1 MAWKGYD
8 FFPHDLKFPFIGY
21 RNLTYVISGL
31 LTLGS
36 ILFFLTLGPNYGVDF
51 KGGAMIR
58 VQAKSGAADLSELR
72 STLGALGLR
81 GLQIQG
87 FGDPSEALIRT
98 EIQDGGEAAQ
108 KEIAAKVRGA
118 LQGKYD
124 FRDEQIVGPSV
135 SSELRQTGVIAVFVS
150 LLAIMVY
157 VWFRFEWQFAIG
169 AALATLHDAIMTLGL
184 FCLTQLEFDI
194 TVVAAILT
202 IVGYSLNDTV
212 VVYDRIRENLRKYK
226 KMPLE
231 QLLNLSINETLSRTI
246 MTSVTVFLTVL
257 ALYFFGGAVIR
268 NFAIAMM
275 WGIFVGT
282 YSSIFI
288 AAPLLLLFGVKRDW
302 SGERNPDSIPER
314 LRSTEAE
321 QAKAANAGKPG
332 VKTPSKVAVKTG
344 AAKTT

>member
-1 MAWKGYD
+1 
-8 FFPHDLKFPFIGY
+8 
-21 RNLTYVISGL
+21 
-31 LTLGS
+31 
-36 ILFFLTLGPNYGVDF
+36 
-51 KGGAMIR
+51 
-58 VQAKSGAADLSELR
+58 
-72 STLGALGLR
+72 
-81 GLQIQG
+81 
-87 FGDPSEALIRT
+87 
-98 EIQDGGEAAQ
+98 
-108 KEIAAKVRGA
+108 
-118 LQGKYD
+118 
-124 FRDEQIVGPSV
+124 
-135 SSELRQTGVIAVFVS
+135 
-150 LLAIMVY
+150 MVY